1 MTVTTLNGKFNV
13 NKKLSDSLD
22 VLFRLQSIPY
32 IAAKVSGIATIQLEV
47 VVNPV
52 EPEKAPLSTANGHAA
67 VLYQIVMK
75 QTLMAVGPLGLG
87 PLRAVGLS
95 PTRSDTKKLDGI
107 AVNDYEA
114 AIGHTEVRWWLTTV
128 DEVLNDEVLEDFQKK
143 APTWGRC
150 REVIRVSVRSLRP
163 EAAKIWSGEHM
174 WSLENY
180 GTEAN
185 EDLRYTARMMSWRW
199 SGKDRE
205 VAKVR
210 LVHDFVVG

>member
-1 MTVTTLNGKFNV
+1 
-13 NKKLSDSLD
+13 
-22 VLFRLQSIPY
+22 
-32 IAAKVSGIATIQLEV
+32 VSGIATIQLEV
-47 VVNPV
+47 LVKPF
-52 EPEKAPLSTANGHAA
+52 ETEKPPLSTANGHAA

-75 QTLMAVGPLGLG
+75 QTLMAIGPLGLG

-95 PTRSDTKKLDGI
+95 PTRNDTKKLDGI

-114 AIGHTEVRWWLTTV
+114 AIGHNEARWWLTTV
-128 DEVLNDEVLEDFQKK
+128 DEVLSDEILEDFHKK

-163 EAAKIWSGEHM
+163 EPAKVWSGEHM

-185 EDLRYTARMMSWRW
+185 EDLRYTARMMSVSSFLVPKSLLQKQCLLHPAHLLQGSSVWRAFHIVIE
-199 SGKDRE
+199 D
-205 VAKVR
+205 A
-210 LVHDFVVG
+210 